1 MNQWVLLVFLK
12 EYEWVIIYWSIN
24 DSNKVVTKVHRRIIT
39 DSLQS
44 LELKTI
50 TQLSGRST
58 SWRIPFSCLLCSLSC
73 LRGTSNSLE
82 YLPPLWKRRAW
93 YRYSHFEELPE
104 TISSCLLPVLRI
116 IPTGWNVSISG
127 KLLHCSTSFHRTA
140 PSQKIEPQQHC
151 QVLSPTDFWGALI
164 IYLLALLQYHPTP
177 KEQNNYYK
185 PHFSWSIWA
194 VIATL
199 TLSKRLIAFRLNTLA
214 HACAVVIFCPSQR

>member
-1 MNQWVLLVFLK
+1 MIQIKLSLKSTEGLLLTACKAWNWRPLHNFQGGQQAGEFPSPVFYAACLVWEGQAAVLN
-12 EYEWVIIYWSIN
+12 I
-24 DSNKVVTKVHRRIIT
+24 
-39 DSLQS
+39 
-44 LELKTI
+44 
-50 TQLSGRST
+50 
-58 SWRIPFSCLLCSLSC
+58 
-73 LRGTSNSLE
+73 
-82 YLPPLWKRRAW
+82 LPPLWKRRTW

-104 TISSCLLPVLRI
+104 TILSCLLPVLRI
-116 IPTGWNVSISG
+116 IPTEWNVSISG

-151 QVLSPTDFWGALI
+151 QVLSPTDFWRALI

-185 PHFSWSIWA
+185 PRFSWSIWA

-214 HACAVVIFCPSQR
+214 HACAVVISCPSQR